1 MFSTRYK
8 LAGFCLLAGEQNLT
22 SSALRKWCSMVSAIS
37 TWCSRSRYSA
47 NHPQMYWISGFH
59 LMLHEFA
66 WDTFARIPSRQDTE
80 NGPRSTRAQVSSMLS
95 KLQHRPYFWPWD
107 QECTHAEKMRCCS
120 QSIQIVKFDNKV
132 SIKWIKWIKLL
143 LVPAHIMKH
152 AEIWPE
158 TLSWAVAWSR
168 SSDWWLNQAEPGWT
182 VLWDLWISMNRIRVE
197 QGPTGSHRVPQGPT
211 RGTMQQHRA
220 IQTCQGTK

>member
-8 LAGFCLLAGEQNLT
+8 IAGFCLLAGEQNLT

-47 NHPQMYWISGFH
+47 NHTQMYWISGFH

-158 TLSWAVAWSR
+158 TTTQLSCGMEPELWLVAEPGWTR
-168 SSDWWLNQAEPGWT
+168 LNQAEPGWT
-182 VLWDLWISMNRIRVE
+182 RLNQAEPGWTRLNRAMRSVNIYE
-197 QGPTGSHRVPQGPT
+197 
-211 RGTMQQHRA
+211 
-220 IQTCQGTK
+220 